1 MLHSF
6 YYRQLIGIDGIKWSK
21 SEQSTPK
28 VPTDHK
34 QPNFSGVFHPGAILQ
49 SDILHVS
56 FLNGG
61 DFTNIF

>member
-6 YYRQLIGIDGIKWSK
+6 YYRQLIGIDSIKWSK

-34 QPNFSGVFHPGAILQ
+34 QSGAILQ
-49 SDILHVS
+49 LDILPVS

-61 DFTNIF
+61 DANIF